1 MIWKSRLVLT
11 IDETSTTRTNERIKA
26 MNLFQKIS
34 QAIFKKKTI
43 IKKTK
48 YTRSTKPNQPKST
61 RPVEKKPRKSKY
73 SIDFKEKIVKEVLAG
88 CRQHILARK
97 YGIAQSTIAHWMM
110 DHRLRIKTEEKQV
123 KNANDL
129 QSFLKDMSLEDVCEF
144 MNDGEPLSYFQKF
157 KAKETE
163 YDSTLIL
170 NHPEYGLLEINFKAD
185 KFVDMYLIKKTPTL
199 G

>member
-1 MIWKSRLVLT
+1 
-11 IDETSTTRTNERIKA
+11 

-48 YTRSTKPNQPKST
+48 YTRSSKSNQSKSAPIIE
-61 RPVEKKPRKSKY
+61 RKPRKSKY
-73 SIDFKEKIVKEVLAG
+73 SIDFKEKIVQEVLSG
-88 CRQHILARK
+88 TRQHILAKK
-97 YGIAQSTIAHWMM
+97 YGIPQSTIAHWIINY
-110 DHRLRIKTEEKQV
+110 RLKIKTEENQI
-123 KNANDL
+123 KNVEDL

-144 MNDGEPLSYFQKF
+144 MNDGEPLSYFQRF
-157 KAKETE
+157 KAAETE

-170 NHPEYGLLEINFKAD
+170 NHPEYGLLQINFKAD

>member
-1 MIWKSRLVLT
+1 
-11 IDETSTTRTNERIKA
+11 

-34 QAIFKKKTI
+34 QAIFKKKTV

-48 YTRSTKPNQPKST
+48 YTRSTKPNQSKST
-61 RPVEKKPRKSKY
+61 HPVERKPKKSKY
-73 SIDFKEKIVKEVLAG
+73 SLDLREKAVMEALAG
-88 CRQHILARK
+88 TRQGIVAKK
-97 YGIAQSTIAHWMM
+97 YGIAQSTLSHWMIAY
-110 DHRLRIKTEEKQV
+110 RLKVKTEEKQV
-123 KNANDL
+123 KNAQDL

-144 MNDGEPLSYFQKF
+144 MNDGEPSMYLQRFN
-157 KAKETE
+157 ANETE

-170 NHPEYGLLEINFKAD
+170 SHPEYGLLEINFKAD

>member
-1 MIWKSRLVLT
+1 
-11 IDETSTTRTNERIKA
+11 
-26 MNLFQKIS
+26 MNLFQKIR

-48 YTRSTKPNQPKST
+48 YTRSSKSNQSKST
-61 RPVEKKPRKSKY
+61 HPVERKPKKSKF
-73 SIDFKEKIVKEVLAG
+73 SLDLREKAVMEALAG
-88 CRQHILARK
+88 TRQGIVAKK
-97 YGIAQSTIAHWMM
+97 YGIAQSTLSHWMT
-110 DHRLRIKTEEKQV
+110 DYRLRVKAEETQV
-123 KNANDL
+123 KNVENL

-144 MNDGEPLSYFQKF
+144 LNDGEPLSYFQRF
-157 KAKETE
+157 NAGETD

-170 NHPEYGLLEINFKAD
+170 KHPEYGLLEINFKAD

>member
-1 MIWKSRLVLT
+1 
-11 IDETSTTRTNERIKA
+11 

-48 YTRSTKPNQPKST
+48 YTRSSKSNQSKSSTKP
-61 RPVEKKPRKSKY
+61 EKKPRKSKY
-73 SIDFKEKIVKEVLAG
+73 SLDFKEKIVKEILAG
-88 CRQHILARK
+88 CRQHILAKK
-97 YGIAQSTIAHWMM
+97 YGIAQSTIAQWMRNY
-110 DHRLRIKTEEKQV
+110 RLKVKTEEKQV
-123 KNANDL
+123 KNVNDL

-144 MNDGEPLSYFQKF
+144 LNDGEPTLYLQRFN
-157 KAKETE
+157 ADETE

>member
-1 MIWKSRLVLT
+1 
-11 IDETSTTRTNERIKA
+11 
-26 MNLFQKIS
+26 MNLFQKIA

-48 YTRSTKPNQPKST
+48 YTRSSKSNQSKST
-61 RPVEKKPRKSKY
+61 HPVEKKQRKSKY
-73 SIDFKEKIVKEVLAG
+73 SLEFKEKIVQEVLAG
-88 CRQHILARK
+88 TRQHILAKK
-97 YGIAQSTIAHWMM
+97 YGIVQSTISHWVS
-110 DHRLRIKTEEKQV
+110 DYRLKIKTEENQV
-123 KNANDL
+123 KSVNDL

-144 MNDGEPLSYFQKF
+144 MNDGEPSMYLQRFN
-157 KAKETE
+157 ADETE

>member
-1 MIWKSRLVLT
+1 
-11 IDETSTTRTNERIKA
+11 
-26 MNLFQKIS
+26 MNLFQKIA
-34 QAIFKKKTI
+34 QAIFRKKTI

-48 YTRSTKPNQPKST
+48 YTRSSKSNQ
-61 RPVEKKPRKSKY
+61 SKY
-73 SIDFKEKIVKEVLAG
+73 SLDFKEKIVQEVLSG
-88 CRQHILARK
+88 CRQHILAKK

-110 DHRLRIKTEEKQV
+110 DYRLKVKTEEKQV
-123 KNANDL
+123 KNAQDL

-144 MNDGEPLSYFQKF
+144 MNDGEPLMYLQRFN
-157 KAKETE
+157 ADETE

>member
-1 MIWKSRLVLT
+1 
-11 IDETSTTRTNERIKA
+11 

-34 QAIFKKKTI
+34 QAIFRKKTI

-48 YTRSTKPNQPKST
+48 YTRSSKSKQSKSSIKP
-61 RPVEKKPRKSKY
+61 EKKPRKSKY
-73 SIDFKEKIVKEVLAG
+73 SLDFKEKVVKEVLSG
-88 CRQHILARK
+88 CRQHILAKK

-110 DHRLRIKTEEKQV
+110 DYGLRIKTEEKQV

-144 MNDGEPLSYFQKF
+144 LNDGEPSMYLQRFN
-157 KAKETE
+157 ADETE

>member
-1 MIWKSRLVLT
+1 
-11 IDETSTTRTNERIKA
+11 
-26 MNLFQKIS
+26 MNLFQKIA

-48 YTRSTKPNQPKST
+48 YTRSSKSNQSKST
-61 RPVEKKPRKSKY
+61 HPVEKKPRKSKY
-73 SIDFKEKIVKEVLAG
+73 SLDFKEKIVQEVLSG
-88 CRQHILARK
+88 CRQHILAKK
-97 YGIAQSTIAHWMM
+97 YGIAQSTIAQWMRNY
-110 DHRLRIKTEEKQV
+110 RLKVKTEEKQV
-123 KNANDL
+123 KNVNDL

-144 MNDGEPLSYFQKF
+144 LNDGEPSMYLQRFN
-157 KAKETE
+157 AGETD

-170 NHPEYGLLEINFKAD
+170 KHPEYGLLEINFKAD

>member
-1 MIWKSRLVLT
+1 
-11 IDETSTTRTNERIKA
+11 

-48 YTRSTKPNQPKST
+48 YTRISKPNQSKSI

-73 SIDFKEKIVKEVLAG
+73 SLDFKEKIVKEVLAG

-97 YGIAQSTIAHWMM
+97 YGIAQSTIAQWMRN
-110 DHRLRIKTEEKQV
+110 HRLRVKTEEKQV
-123 KNANDL
+123 KNVEDL

-144 MNDGEPLSYFQKF
+144 MNDGEPLSYFQRF
-157 KAKETE
+157 KANETE
-163 YDSTLIL
+163 YDSTLIIS
-170 NHPEYGLLEINFKAD
+170 HPEYGLLEINFKAD
-185 KFVDMYLIKKTPTL
+185 KFVDMYLIKKAPTL

>member
-1 MIWKSRLVLT
+1 
-11 IDETSTTRTNERIKA
+11 
-26 MNLFQKIS
+26 MNLFQKIA

-48 YTRSTKPNQPKST
+48 YTRSSKANQSKST
-61 RPVEKKPRKSKY
+61 HPVERKPRKSKF
-73 SIDFKEKIVKEVLAG
+73 SLDFKEKVVQEVLSG
-88 CRQHILARK
+88 CRQHILAKK
-97 YGIAQSTIAHWMM
+97 YGIAQSTIAHWMINY
-110 DHRLRIKTEEKQV
+110 RLKIKTEENQV
-123 KNANDL
+123 KSVNDL

-144 MNDGEPLSYFQKF
+144 LNDGEPSMYLQRFN
-157 KAKETE
+157 AGETD

-170 NHPEYGLLEINFKAD
+170 KHPEYGLLEINFKAD

>member
-1 MIWKSRLVLT
+1 
-11 IDETSTTRTNERIKA
+11 

-34 QAIFKKKTI
+34 QAIFRKKTI

-48 YTRSTKPNQPKST
+48 YTRKNKSNQSKLTIKPE
-61 RPVEKKPRKSKY
+61 RKPRKSKY
-73 SIDFKEKIVKEVLAG
+73 SLDFKEKIVQEVLSG
-88 CRQHILARK
+88 CRQHILAKK
-97 YGIAQSTIAHWMM
+97 YGIAQSTIASWMINY
-110 DHRLRIKTEEKQV
+110 RLKIKTEEKQV

-144 MNDGEPLSYFQKF
+144 LNDGEPTLYLQRFN
-157 KAKETE
+157 ADETE

-170 NHPEYGLLEINFKAD
+170 NHPEYGLLEINFVAD

>member
-1 MIWKSRLVLT
+1 
-11 IDETSTTRTNERIKA
+11 

-34 QAIFKKKTI
+34 QAIFRKKTI

-48 YTRSTKPNQPKST
+48 YTRSSKANQSKSAH
-61 RPVEKKPRKSKY
+61 PVEKKPKRSKY
-73 SIDFKEKIVKEVLAG
+73 SLDFREKAVMEALAG
-88 CRQHILARK
+88 TRQNIVAKK
-97 YGIAQSTIAHWMM
+97 YGIAQSTLSHWIM
-110 DHRLRIKTEEKQV
+110 DYRLRVKAEEKQV
-123 KNANDL
+123 KNINDL

-144 MNDGEPLSYFQKF
+144 MNDGEPLSFFQKF

-185 KFVDMYLIKKTPTL
+185 KFVDMYLIKKSPTL

>member
-1 MIWKSRLVLT
+1 
-11 IDETSTTRTNERIKA
+11 

-34 QAIFKKKTI
+34 QAIFRKKTI

-48 YTRSTKPNQPKST
+48 YTRSSKANQSKSAH
-61 RPVEKKPRKSKY
+61 PVEKKPRKSKY
-73 SIDFKEKIVKEVLAG
+73 SLDFREKAVMEALAG
-88 CRQHILARK
+88 TRQNIVAEK
-97 YGIAQSTIAHWMM
+97 YGIAQSTLSHWIM
-110 DHRLRIKTEEKQV
+110 DYRLRVKAEEKQV
-123 KNANDL
+123 KNINDL

-144 MNDGEPLSYFQKF
+144 MNDGEPLSFFQKF
-157 KAKETE
+157 KASETE

-185 KFVDMYLIKKTPTL
+185 KFVDIYLIKKTPTL

>member
-1 MIWKSRLVLT
+1 
-11 IDETSTTRTNERIKA
+11 
-26 MNLFQKIS
+26 MNLFQRIT
-34 QAIFKKKTI
+34 QAIFRKKTI

-48 YTRSTKPNQPKST
+48 YTRSSKSNQSKST
-61 RPVEKKPRKSKY
+61 SILEKKPRKSKY
-73 SIDFKEKIVKEVLAG
+73 SLDFKEKVIKEVLAG
-88 CRQHILARK
+88 TRQHILAKK

-110 DHRLRIKTEEKQV
+110 DYRLKIKTEEKQI
-123 KNANDL
+123 KNIEDL

-144 MNDGEPLSYFQKF
+144 LNDGDPLSYFQRF
-157 KAKETE
+157 KASETD

>member
-1 MIWKSRLVLT
+1 
-11 IDETSTTRTNERIKA
+11 
-26 MNLFQKIS
+26 MNLFQKIA

-48 YTRSTKPNQPKST
+48 YTRSSKSNQSKSSIKPE
-61 RPVEKKPRKSKY
+61 RKPRKSKF
-73 SIDFKEKIVKEVLAG
+73 SLDFKEKVVKEVLAG
-88 CRQHILARK
+88 TRQHILAKK

-110 DHRLRIKTEEKQV
+110 DYRLKIKTEEKQV
-123 KNANDL
+123 KNVNDL

-144 MNDGEPLSYFQKF
+144 LNDGEPLSYFQRF
-157 KAKETE
+157 NAGETD

-170 NHPEYGLLEINFKAD
+170 SHPEYGLLEINFKAD
-185 KFVDMYLIKKTPTL
+185 KFVDIYLIKKTPTL

>member
-1 MIWKSRLVLT
+1 
-11 IDETSTTRTNERIKA
+11 
-26 MNLFQKIS
+26 MNLFQKIA

-48 YTRSTKPNQPKST
+48 YTRKSKKDQPQATSPILKAY
-61 RPVEKKPRKSKY
+61 KKSKY
-73 SIDFKEKIVKEVLAG
+73 SLDFKEKVVKEVLAG
-88 CRQHILARK
+88 CRQHILAKK
-97 YGIAQSTIAHWMM
+97 YGIAQSTIAQWMRNY
-110 DHRLRIKTEEKQV
+110 RLKVKTEEKQV
-123 KNANDL
+123 KSVNDL

-144 MNDGEPLSYFQKF
+144 LNDGEPSMYLQRFN
-157 KAKETE
+157 AGETD

>member
-1 MIWKSRLVLT
+1 
-11 IDETSTTRTNERIKA
+11 

-34 QAIFKKKTI
+34 QAIFRKKTI

-48 YTRSTKPNQPKST
+48 YTRSTKPNQPKSAIKT
-61 RPVEKKPRKSKY
+61 EKKPRKSKY
-73 SIDFKEKIVKEVLAG
+73 SLDFKEKIVKEVLAG
-88 CRQHILARK
+88 CRQHILAKK

-110 DHRLRIKTEEKQV
+110 DYRLRAKTEEKQV
-123 KNANDL
+123 KNIEDL

-144 MNDGEPLSYFQKF
+144 MNDGEPSMYLQRFN
-157 KAKETE
+157 ANETE

-170 NHPEYGLLEINFKAD
+170 SHPEYGLLEINFKAD
-185 KFVDMYLIKKTPTL
+185 KFVDMYLIKKAPTL

>member
-1 MIWKSRLVLT
+1 
-11 IDETSTTRTNERIKA
+11 
-26 MNLFQKIS
+26 MNLFQKIT

-48 YTRSTKPNQPKST
+48 YTRSSKSNQSKSAIKPE
-61 RPVEKKPRKSKY
+61 RKPRKSKY
-73 SIDFKEKIVKEVLAG
+73 SLDFKEKIVKQILAG
-88 CRQHILARK
+88 TRQHILAKK
-97 YGIAQSTIAHWMM
+97 YGIAQSTIAQWVRNHG
-110 DHRLRIKTEEKQV
+110 LRAKTEENQG
-123 KNANDL
+123 KNVEDL

-144 MNDGEPLSYFQKF
+144 MNDGEPLSYFQRF
-157 KAKETE
+157 KAAETK

-170 NHPEYGLLEINFKAD
+170 SHPEYGLLQINFKAD

>member
-1 MIWKSRLVLT
+1 
-11 IDETSTTRTNERIKA
+11 

-34 QAIFKKKTI
+34 QAIFKKKTV

-48 YTRSTKPNQPKST
+48 YTRKSKSNQSKSAIKS
-61 RPVEKKPRKSKY
+61 EKKPRKSKY
-73 SIDFKEKIVKEVLAG
+73 SLDFKEKVVKEILVG
-88 CRQHILARK
+88 CRQHILAKK
-97 YGIAQSTIAHWMM
+97 YGIAQSTIAQWMRNY
-110 DHRLRIKTEEKQV
+110 RLKIKTEENQV
-123 KNANDL
+123 KSVNDL

-144 MNDGEPLSYFQKF
+144 LNEGEPSMYLQRFN
-157 KAKETE
+157 AGETD

-170 NHPEYGLLEINFKAD
+170 KHPEYGLLEINFKAD

>member
-1 MIWKSRLVLT
+1 
-11 IDETSTTRTNERIKA
+11 
-26 MNLFQKIS
+26 MNLFQKIA

-48 YTRSTKPNQPKST
+48 YTRSSKSNQSKST
-61 RPVEKKPRKSKY
+61 PTIERKPRKSKY
-73 SIDFKEKIVKEVLAG
+73 SLDFKEKIVKEVLAG
-88 CRQHILARK
+88 TRQHILAKK
-97 YGIAQSTIAHWMM
+97 YGIVQSTIAQWMRNY
-110 DHRLRIKTEEKQV
+110 RLKVKTEEKQV
-123 KNANDL
+123 KNAQDL

-144 MNDGEPLSYFQKF
+144 LNDGEPSMYLQRFN
-157 KAKETE
+157 ANETE

>member
-1 MIWKSRLVLT
+1 
-11 IDETSTTRTNERIKA
+11 

-34 QAIFKKKTI
+34 QAIFRKKTI
-43 IKKTK
+43 I
-48 YTRSTKPNQPKST
+48 
-61 RPVEKKPRKSKY
+61 KY
-73 SIDFKEKIVKEVLAG
+73 SIDFKEKIVKEILAG
-88 CRQHILARK
+88 TRQHILAKK
-97 YGIAQSTIAHWMM
+97 YGIAQSTIAQWMRNY
-110 DHRLRIKTEEKQV
+110 RLKVKTEEKQV

-144 MNDGEPLSYFQKF
+144 MNDGEPLSYFQRF

-170 NHPEYGLLEINFKAD
+170 SHPEYGLLEINFKAD

>member
-1 MIWKSRLVLT
+1 
-11 IDETSTTRTNERIKA
+11 
-26 MNLFQKIS
+26 MNLFQKIT

-48 YTRSTKPNQPKST
+48 YTRKSKSNQSKSATKP
-61 RPVEKKPRKSKY
+61 EKKPRKSKY
-73 SIDFKEKIVKEVLAG
+73 SIDFKEKIVQEVLSG
-88 CRQHILARK
+88 CRQHILAKK
-97 YGIAQSTIAHWMM
+97 YGIAQSTIAQWIRNY
-110 DHRLRIKTEEKQV
+110 RLKVKTEEKQV
-123 KNANDL
+123 KNVEDL

-144 MNDGEPLSYFQKF
+144 LNEGEPLSYFQRF
-157 KAKETE
+157 KAAETE

-170 NHPEYGLLEINFKAD
+170 SHPEYGLLEINFKAD